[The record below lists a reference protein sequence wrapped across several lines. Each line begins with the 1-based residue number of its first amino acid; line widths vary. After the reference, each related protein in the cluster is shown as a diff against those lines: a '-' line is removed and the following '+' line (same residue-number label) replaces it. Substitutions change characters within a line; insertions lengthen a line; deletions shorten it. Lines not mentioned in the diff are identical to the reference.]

1 MQEEKLQPPEGR
13 WHQRP
18 QRRPLGVT
26 IIAALVG
33 IQGLLEVII
42 GLLILFALSTIS
54 ESIRVHGHQ
63 TTSRIVDIFGYG
75 LGGTSLLIGI
85 LTLIFVWGLW
95 MLKRWAYWTTIG
107 FSILILLRQI
117 IEFVRPHNTTAT
129 IIGGMII
136 PVIVLVYFLLFPQV
150 RRAFRI

>member
-1 MQEEKLQPPEGR
+1 MQQEKLQPPEGS
-13 WHQRP
+13 WHPHQR
-18 QRRPLGVT
+18 QRPLGVK

-33 IQGLLEVII
+33 IQGLLEVIV
-42 GLLILFALSTIS
+42 GLLILFALGSIS
-54 ESIRVHGHQ
+54 QAVRGHGHI

-75 LGGTSLLIGI
+75 LGGTSLLIGL

-107 FSILILLRQI
+107 FSVLILIRQG
-117 IEFVRPHNTTAT
+117 IEFIRPHNSTAT